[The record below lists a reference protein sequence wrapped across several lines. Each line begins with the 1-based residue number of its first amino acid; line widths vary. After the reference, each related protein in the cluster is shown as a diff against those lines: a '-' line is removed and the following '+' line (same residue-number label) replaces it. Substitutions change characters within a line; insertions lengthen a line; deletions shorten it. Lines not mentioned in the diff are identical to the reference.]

1 MLEPR
6 FAEKVD
12 LSEVVFTRFHP
23 GDDLFAM
30 IRKTLSEAGWER
42 GVILSAI
49 GSLVNVTFVDL
60 KPGVEIP
67 INRDKVNL
75 VEMKGPFELLSLE
88 GSVVPLVG
96 EFADM
101 KDGDP
106 VLHFH
111 AILGHEGGHITG
123 GHMAKA
129 TVFTTTEFFLARIKK
144 SNVKKKQSSV
154 TGLAEMRDDL

>member
-1 MLEPR
+1 MEPR
-6 FAEKVD
+6 FVETID
-12 LSEVVFTRFHP
+12 LSDVIFTRFHP
-23 GDDLFAM
+23 GDDLFGM

-49 GSLVNVTFVDL
+49 GSLMNVTFVDL
-60 KPGVEIP
+60 KPGIEIP
-67 INRDKVNL
+67 VNTDKVNL
-75 VEMKGPFELLSLE
+75 VEMEGPFELLSLE

-111 AILGHEGGHITG
+111 AILGHEGGHLTG
-123 GHMAKA
+123 GHMVKA
-129 TVFTTTEFFLARIKK
+129 TVFTTTELFLARIKK

-154 TGLAEMRDDL
+154 TGLAEMRNDL